1 MLLAHCSF
9 YSREYYFFI
18 GNCTA
23 DYYVVKKKKI
33 HSFPKA
39 QNQVPVCFADVK
51 NPMTLKE
58 EEWEY

>member
-23 DYYVVKKKKI
+23 DYYVVKKKI